1 MLIQPID
8 LRQNGRPSLVS
19 LLNAMQSLTSL
30 LTFFAVACF
39 YIRFTSG
46 NTNTSQDY
54 YRAIYLTE
62 RTARDLM
69 QKISGK
75 HNVDSTR
82 ISTILHVNQKGMRV
96 LVDDDVVRELP
107 EGQDI
112 LVDISEASGSNAS
125 DPGTSGPPIEMR
137 LTW

>member
-1 MLIQPID
+1 
-8 LRQNGRPSLVS
+8 
-19 LLNAMQSLTSL
+19 
-30 LTFFAVACF
+30 
-39 YIRFTSG
+39 
-46 NTNTSQDY
+46 
-54 YRAIYLTE
+54 
-62 RTARDLM
+62 M

-125 DPGTSGPPIEMR
+125 GPGTSGPPIEMR